1 VGDNHLRLLRVN
13 KAAQTLGR
21 MAKGKSKTMTK
32 AAMRQRKHAAQA
44 SAVARRKKAKEKC
57 LTSENALVE

>member
-1 VGDNHLRLLRVN
+1 
-13 KAAQTLGR
+13 

-44 SAVARRKKAKEKC
+44 SAVARRKRKLIEKVFEACKRDTNQFAKIIG
-57 LTSENALVE
+57 NNP

>member
-1 VGDNHLRLLRVN
+1 
-13 KAAQTLGR
+13 